1 MSSIGLLT
9 NVVIPQVVTAIQ
21 STVGMSVWWYSIAVV
36 ASLPKQL
43 AVVYLGVIFG
53 QTDAVTSPEN
63 ERVS

>member
-53 QTDAVTSPEN
+53 QTDAVISPEN